1 MLQKIVKKVGPE
13 VHIIA
18 NSLMLLIA
26 VFLLIVVGIVA
37 WRHLKLKLNTY
48 MYVYS
53 AQVAEKQ
60 RLLGADSV
68 EDADMLA
75 TTLMYPQTASL
86 LSQKAEL
93 QNLVSTLSKQ
103 TKRDIVVMD
112 MHKVILADSVSSSA
126 GKIYSFDPNKEVEK
140 TLTDGNPRSF
150 VEKSSDYPSGVN
162 ETVVA
167 LKDTKGSVV
176 GALILS
182 YSTLLQ

>member
-1 MLQKIVKKVGPE
+1 
-13 VHIIA
+13 
-18 NSLMLLIA
+18 
-26 VFLLIVVGIVA
+26 
-37 WRHLKLKLNTY
+37 

-75 TTLMYPQTASL
+75 TTVTTGAL
-86 LSQKAEL
+86 LTQKTEL
-93 QNLVSTLSKQ
+93 QNLVATLGKQ

-112 MHKVILADSVSSSA
+112 THKVILADTVSSNT
-126 GKIYSFDPNKEVEK
+126 GKIYAFDPNKEVEK
-140 TLTDGNPRSF
+140 TLTDGNARSF
-150 VEKSSDYPSGVN
+150 VEKSQDYPDGVN

-167 LKDTKGSVV
+167 LKDAKANIV
-176 GALILS
+176 GALIMS